1 MIASA
6 WLGRE
11 VERIQSLPLFMP
23 ITEASRLVEAPSG
36 TSKIRVRYV
45 ECDPMGVA
53 HHASYLPWFE
63 EARTELLRSAGQTY
77 EQMERDGVFLV
88 VAEVGVKYRRPIRYD
103 DVLIVRTT
111 LSGASAARLFHQYEI
126 RLAERAGKPVPEAE
140 VCTIATTTLVCV
152 DGQGRPRILPE
163 SLLAR

>member
-152 DGQGRPRILPE
+152 GGQGRPRILPE